1 MRISDWS
8 SDVCS
13 SDLKITGVAHWG
25 ATIRLHGD
33 SFDDARRFA
42 TELAA
47 QHGYRLLSAF
57 DDPDV
62 IAGQGTV
69 GLELAALAPDVA
81 LVPIGGGGLAAGVA
95 LALKSQGVR
104 IVGAQV
110 EGVDAMARALRG
122 DPAPPEP
129 VATRADGARAQ
140 NGSAP

>member
-1 MRISDWS
+1 MCTVSDKGRGASNARLTAGKRGDTRPVIAASAGNHAQGLAWAGYRLRMP
-8 SDVCS
+8 VITVMPRCAPQT
-13 SDLKITGVAHWG
+13 KITGVAHWG

-69 GLELAALAPDVA
+69 GLRSEEHTSALQSLIRNSYAVFC
-81 LVPIGGGGLAAGVA
+81 
-95 LALKSQGVR
+95 LKKK
-104 IVGAQV
+104 
-110 EGVDAMARALRG
+110 
-122 DPAPPEP
+122 
-129 VATRADGARAQ
+129 
-140 NGSAP
+140 